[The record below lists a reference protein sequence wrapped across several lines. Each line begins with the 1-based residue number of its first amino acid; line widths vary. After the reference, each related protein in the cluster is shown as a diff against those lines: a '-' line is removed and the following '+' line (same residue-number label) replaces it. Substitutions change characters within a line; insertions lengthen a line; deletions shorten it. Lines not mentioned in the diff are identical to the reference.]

1 MKYTFIFFLLII
13 FFHTA
18 EAQEQVRERP
28 NIIMILTDDQ
38 RWDALGYAGN
48 DIIHTPE
55 MDKLARQGVY
65 FKNAFVTTPI
75 CAASR
80 ASIITSTYERTH
92 GFTFGTPPLT
102 REFIEISYPYMLKQ
116 AGYRTGMFGKLGMEL
131 AGRADT
137 VIFDELYNTG
147 TQGYYRVIGDGY
159 RYHVHLTDHT
169 TDRAID
175 FIKNT
180 PPDQPFCL
188 SISYNAA
195 HADDAHPQQYFWPE
209 RLDPLYQD
217 VTIPKGEL
225 HQQKYHDALP
235 DFLRDELYM
244 GNIRYKWRYDTPE
257 KYQKMVKGYYR
268 LISTIDENLGRL
280 RETLSELQID
290 DNTIILFMG
299 DNGYFLA
306 ERGLAGKWLMYEN
319 SLRVPLILY
328 DPGANGNKTVNQMA
342 LNIDIAATI
351 LDYAGVEIPSAMQ
364 GKSLK
369 DFAYGEVRQ
378 WRENFICEHLYEIP
392 YIPKSEGIRME
403 RYKYFH
409 YIDHPEVE
417 EFYDLEKDPMETDN
431 LIGDPAYQEILEK
444 TREEFEREVSKL

>member
-1 MKYTFIFFLLII
+1 MKYTSVFLLLVVL
-13 FFHTA
+13 FNPA
-18 EAQEQVRERP
+18 EAQAQDRRKP

-80 ASIITSTYERTH
+80 ASILSGTYERTH
-92 GFTFGTPPLT
+92 GFTFATPPLA
-102 REFIEISYPYMLKQ
+102 REFVEISYPYLLKK

-137 VIFDELYNTG
+137 TIFDELWNTG
-147 TQGYYRVIGDGY
+147 TQGYFRIVGAGY

-169 TDRAID
+169 TDRAIE

-209 RLDPLYQD
+209 RLNHLYQD

-235 DFLRDELYM
+235 DFLREELYM

-280 RETLSELQID
+280 REILAELQID

-328 DPGANGNKTVNQMA
+328 DPAASRNQTVDKMA

-351 LDYAGVEIPSAMQ
+351 LDYAGIGIPAAMQ
-364 GKSLK
+364 GESLRN
-369 DFAYGEVRQ
+369 FAYGEVTQ
-378 WRENFICEHLYEIP
+378 WRENFVCEHLYEIP
-392 YIPKSEGIRME
+392 YIPKSEGIRTE
-403 RYKYFH
+403 RYKYFR
-409 YIDHPEVE
+409 YIDHPESE
-417 EFYDLEKDPMETDN
+417 EFYDLEKDPMETHN
-431 LIGDPAYQEILEK
+431 LMGNPEYREIVEK